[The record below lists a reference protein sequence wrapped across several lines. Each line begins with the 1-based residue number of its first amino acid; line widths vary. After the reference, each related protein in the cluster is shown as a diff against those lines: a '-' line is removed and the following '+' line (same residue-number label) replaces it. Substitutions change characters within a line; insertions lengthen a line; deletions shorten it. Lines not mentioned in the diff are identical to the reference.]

1 MPRQTN
7 RSNTADEIG
16 KLKEDVAQLARQ
28 LANVAD
34 SATDE
39 ALHEIRA
46 QAMRVKSGINDV
58 LGQAGDE
65 AADAVREV
73 GNSLAASLEE
83 TVHRHPLTTLSIALV
98 MGFVA
103 GALWRR

>member
-1 MPRQTN
+1 MPRQSN
-7 RSNTADEIG
+7 RSNTADEIA

-34 SATDE
+34 SAADGALDE
-39 ALHEIRA
+39 VRA
-46 QAMRVKSGINDV
+46 QAMRVKGAINDV

-65 AADAVREV
+65 AAEAVREV
-73 GNSLAASLEE
+73 RTSLTESLEE
-83 TVHRHPLTTLSIALV
+83 TVHRHPLTTLSVALL